1 MIATALQALADRVT
15 ARTSTAEEIIAR
27 NAMLI
32 AKGQGYDIG
41 AVEAALFETRTT
53 LDQFQ
58 RMVETGRQRIE
69 HMAHFSKLPAAQ
81 AAHDRLGK
89 QIEASAQKFQTTIA
103 TLAEARQKLDAELAG
118 VTAQLTE
125 GNRAREWLAHP
136 DHVLGP
142 LSGQLRDAQQAV
154 AAGNKQTEEL
164 GRYLNEA
171 TARVKREQ
179 GWLDHITK
187 TKDFDPN
194 TLTHA
199 KKRQALDLDLDDG
212 TLDELDRH
220 HAALR
225 RATQDATA
233 AKTAHDDALAA
244 LAQARETLASLTAK
258 ALAEA

>member
-1 MIATALQALADRVT
+1 MIANALQALADRVT
-15 ARTSTAEEIIAR
+15 ARTSTAEEILAR

-32 AKGQGYDIG
+32 AQGQGYDIG

-58 RMVETGRQRIE
+58 QMVETGRQRIE
-69 HMAHFSKLPAAQ
+69 HMAHFSNLPAAQ

-89 QIEASAQKFQTTIA
+89 QIEASAQKFQTTLA
-103 TLAEARQKLDAELAG
+103 TLAETRQKLDAELAG

-125 GNRAREWLAHP
+125 GNRAREWLTHP

-164 GRYLNEA
+164 GRYLADA
-171 TARVKREQ
+171 TGRVKREQ

-194 TLTHA
+194 TLTHP
-199 KKRQALDLDLDDG
+199 KKRQALDLDDG

-225 RATQDATA
+225 RATQDASA